1 LNKEYHSYPPIDIL
15 NARSNAADAEDLEN
29 EVLNLFESD
38 ERTIIEKVFD
48 QG

>member
-1 LNKEYHSYPPIDIL
+1 MNKEYHSYPPVDIL

-38 ERTIIEKVFD
+38 ERTIIEKVVD
-48 QG
+48 